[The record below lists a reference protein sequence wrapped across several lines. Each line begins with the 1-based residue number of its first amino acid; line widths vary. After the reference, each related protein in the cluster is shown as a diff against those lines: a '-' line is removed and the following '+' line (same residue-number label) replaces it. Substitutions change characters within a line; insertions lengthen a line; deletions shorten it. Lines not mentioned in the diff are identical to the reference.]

1 MSYFAR
7 RCRSF
12 ADFDVRVVNMR
23 QRLPKIADV
32 EPLPATRGIHVM
44 NGLAW
49 ATPSGSKPRYPLAF
63 VTDLAPASG
72 QGNEKAARNMS
83 SGPPGSK

>member
-1 MSYFAR
+1 MSFFAR
-7 RCRSF
+7 GCRTF
-12 ADFDVRVVNMR
+12 ADLNLSVVDMR
-23 QRLPKIADV
+23 QHLAEIAHI
-32 EPLPATRGIHVM
+32 EPLPAARGIHV